1 MSEIN
6 KDQIIRN
13 NGSITCDRSILASI
27 IVLATSEV
35 QGVARISTS
44 SFRATVK
51 KFFCRN
57 FFEGVQIK
65 FNSNGTLVVNVY
77 IDIFFGYSVPEV
89 AFRVQ
94 ENVKSGVASM
104 VEVKAARINVHVV
117 NVVVQKEEPLKIL
130 PENQIGESK

>member
-1 MSEIN
+1 MNESK
-6 KDQIIRN
+6 KDLLMKN
-13 NGSITCDRSILASI
+13 TGSITCDRSILASI

-35 QGVARISTS
+35 PGVARIATS
-44 SFRATVK
+44 SFCAKLK
-51 KFFCRN
+51 KLFYRN

-77 IDIFFGYSVPEV
+77 IDIMFGHSVPEV

-94 ENVKSGVASM
+94 ENIKSGVASM

-117 NVVVQKEEPLKIL
+117 NVVVPKEETMVL
-130 PENQIGESK
+130 ENGETK

>member
-1 MSEIN
+1 MSLT
-6 KDQIIRN
+6 KTDQLMKN

-27 IVLATSEV
+27 IVLATGEV
-35 QGVARISTS
+35 AGVARISTS
-44 SFRATVK
+44 SFRASIK

-77 IDIFFGYSVPEV
+77 IDIVFGHSVPEV

-94 ENVKSGVASM
+94 ENIKSGVASM
-104 VEVKAARINVHVV
+104 VEVKTARINVHVV
-117 NVVVQKEEPLKIL
+117 NVVVPKEEASAQTDSSVVDAK
-130 PENQIGESK
+130 